1 MSLSGKLSAKTIRE
15 KFIAYFEKQGHQAS
29 PSASLIPVNPTVL
42 LTPAGMLPFVPIF
55 LGLEPAPE
63 PPRVVTSQKC
73 ARVSGKASDLEFVG
87 RTKSHHTF
95 FEMLGNFSFGDYFKK
110 DAIKFAWAFV
120 TEELKLS
127 KDKLWITVYNDDL
140 ESRDI
145 WRDEMGIPENRII
158 FCDEKDN
165 FWGPPGPTGPCGP
178 CSEIHYD
185 LGGADTT
192 PDKDPLVLDSV
203 HYIEIWNLVF
213 MELFKDGEGKLSPLE
228 KKNVDTGMGLERIAM
243 VVQGVDN
250 TFETD
255 LLFPLVD
262 QVAKLA
268 NTRYKKDDTIDTA
281 LKICADHVRCLSF
294 AIADGVIP
302 SNEGRGY
309 IIRMILR
316 RAVRYGKKYLG
327 FNEPFLYKLISKV
340 RDLYSDPYSELKD
353 RYSVIVDTVKNE
365 ERKFFET
372 LERGSKMLDGLIEE
386 HQANKQ
392 TTISGEDAFKL
403 YDTFGFPLE
412 LTADIAQEVGLS
424 VDEDGFE
431 KAMQSQKELARAGQK
446 DKTIVDDQVYSQL
459 FEQVGEANF
468 VGYDHLESDTIIR
481 AIVVDGA
488 SVDEV
493 SAAALS
499 KGASVQLVLSDTPFY
514 AESGGQVADEGVLT
528 SKDGTVLAN
537 VTDCQKMG
545 RLWVHY
551 ADVAEGQTIKVNDA
565 VRALVDAAQRAKS
578 AVHHTSAHLLHAA
591 LREVLGDQVQQAGS
605 KVGPSGG
612 RFDFTFAR
620 AVKPAELNRI
630 EALMNSWVL
639 ENTAQET
646 ALMTLDEAKE
656 SGAVAMFNEKYG
668 DTVRVVAYGKASK
681 ELCGGTHVPSLGHI
695 GLVKITSESAI
706 ASGVRRIEYA
716 AGELAYQA
724 FKAQEELLNKGAAL
738 LKSPSG
744 ELTMKI
750 QKLLDE
756 VKDRDKRIQQLQ
768 QASVLQMVDGLLE
781 ELNATNQMLVKRMDE
796 MDTDAMKALVEKL
809 SSKASEHV
817 ILLATASS
825 DKVMFVCSV
834 SDSYQKQG
842 IQAGKLVKEAASI
855 CGGGGGG
862 RPGFAQAGGKDPDKL
877 DEALAQVLD
886 HLNSLETTTV

>member
-15 KFIAYFEKQGHQAS
+15 KFIAYFEKQGHQVNT
-29 PSASLIPVNPTVL
+29 SASLIPVNPTVL

-73 ARVSGKASDLEFVG
+73 ARVSGKASDLEYVG

-110 DAIKFAWAFV
+110 DAIKFAWTFV

-127 KDKLWITVYNDDL
+127 KDKLWITVYNDDS

-145 WRDEMGIPENRII
+145 WRDEMGIPEHRII

-178 CSEIHYD
+178 CSELHYD

-192 PDKDPLVLDSV
+192 PDKDPTVLDSV

-268 NTRYKKDDTIDTA
+268 NTRYKKDDLVDTA

-294 AIADGVIP
+294 AIADGVNP

-327 FNEPFLYKLISKV
+327 FNEPFLYKLVSKV

-353 RYSVIVDTVKNE
+353 RYSVIVDTIKNE

-386 HQANKQ
+386 HHVNKQ
-392 TTISGEDAFKL
+392 NTISGEDAFKL

-424 VDEDGFE
+424 VDEEGFE
-431 KAMQSQKELARAGQK
+431 KAMLAQKELARASQK

-468 VGYDHLESDTIIR
+468 VGYDHLESDTVIQ
-481 AIVVDGA
+481 AIVVDGD
-488 SVDEV
+488 SVDK
-493 SAAALS
+493 LS
-499 KGASVQLVLSDTPFY
+499 DADISKETSVQVVLSDTPFY
-514 AESGGQVADEGVLT
+514 AESGGQVGDEGILA
-528 SKDGTVLAN
+528 SKDGEVLAQ
-537 VTDCQKMG
+537 VFDCQKVG
-545 RLWVHY
+545 RLWVHSINI
-551 ADVAEGQTIKVNDA
+551 ANGQTLKVDDPIRA
-565 VRALVDAAQRAKS
+565 VVDATQRAKS
-578 AVHHTSAHLLHAA
+578 AVHHTSAHLLHSA

-605 KVGPSGG
+605 KVGPNGG

-620 AVKPAELNRI
+620 AVKPTELNKI
-630 EALMNSWVL
+630 EALINGWIL
-639 ENTAQET
+639 ENTTQET
-646 ALMTLDEAKE
+646 ALMSLDEAKE

-668 DTVRVVAYGKASK
+668 DTVRVVQYGEASK

-716 AGELAYQA
+716 AGTLAYQA

-738 LKSPSG
+738 LKAPSG
-744 ELTMKI
+744 ELALKI

-768 QASVLQMVDGLLE
+768 QSSVLQMVGGLVD
-781 ELNATNQMLVKRMDE
+781 ELNANKLVLVKKMDE
-796 MDTDAMKALVEKL
+796 MDGDALKALVEKL
-809 SSKASEHV
+809 SSKAPEHV

-825 DKVMFVCSV
+825 EKVVFVCSV
-834 SDSYQKQG
+834 SESYQKQG
-842 IQAGKLVKEAASI
+842 VQAGKLVKEAASI

-862 RPGFAQAGGKDPDKL
+862 RPGFAQAGGKDPHKL
-877 DEALAQVLD
+877 DEALTQILD
-886 HLNSLETTTV
+886 HLNAVETTVV